1 MTGSAVFRNPQSN
14 SPSIVNL
21 ICAISAMITIFAHM
35 ISGNC
40 YLWQAVG
47 LACNR
52 ARAKALKARFGPKRV
67 PTAGKTVVERN
78 GGGNRN
84 RRANADRTIQAKDS
98 QNTPNRAPDPEIKRS
113 YETMEREWLA
123 LAKRAEEGGG
133 GS

>member
-1 MTGSAVFRNPQSN
+1 V
-14 SPSIVNL
+14 
-21 ICAISAMITIFAHM
+21 

-78 GGGNRN
+78 GGDRN
-84 RRANADRTIQAKDS
+84 RRANASRTIQAKDCAERAK
-98 QNTPNRAPDPEIKRS
+98 QAPDPEIKRS